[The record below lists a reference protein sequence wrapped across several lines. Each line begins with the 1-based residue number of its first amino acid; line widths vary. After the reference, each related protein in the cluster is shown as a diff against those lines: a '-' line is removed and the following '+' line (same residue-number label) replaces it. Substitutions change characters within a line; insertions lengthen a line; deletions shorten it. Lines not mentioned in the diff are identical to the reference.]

1 MHRCSATV
9 KAGSA
14 LVNAQSQ
21 TVVFVGVPSPSVF
34 RSALAAASSSSI
46 AAAGS
51 CYVHLPPLPLPPPY
65 HLRDP
70 IPSGNVSAPG
80 ALISN
85 SSAAVIGVVDSL
97 KLTSHSTFGHILS
110 ESGASRLFACT
121 SAGAS
126 ASATDFTVNCSGS
139 PQVLRAGRSAHP
151 ALFPAPASIIIAVAD
166 KSNALPALAPLTP
179 AAAAFFYLAGRFAVV
194 ADAAQACVS
203 SPLFVCIFSNICPL
217 PPPSLCST
225 LTI

>member
-1 MHRCSATV
+1 MRSHRPSSLSACHLLPFF
-9 KAGSA
+9 APP
-14 LVNAQSQ
+14 LQ
-21 TVVFVGVPSPSVF
+21 
-34 RSALAAASSSSI
+34 L
-46 AAAGS
+46 
-51 CYVHLPPLPLPPPY
+51 HLPPLSPPQVFVISICHLFITPRIHLRPSPPY

-85 SSAAVIGVVDSL
+85 SSAAVIGVVDNL
-97 KLTSHSTFGHILS
+97 KLTSQSTFGHILS